1 MTDNDSTPPR
11 KQTVSRLGLYLPT
24 SLLLL
29 IAAAWSG
36 FWFYSAQATNR
47 ALDDFVLREASQG
60 RTWTC
65 TDRRL
70 GGYPFRLELRCAAVS
85 IKSAEGGRPVDV
97 RLGEVTVVAQ
107 IYNPKLVL
115 AEATAPLDVV
125 VDQTSSRVE
134 WEALRIS
141 LRLAGSELQRLSL
154 SATALRATPSPGAPE
169 AEFRAQNAELHLRP
183 DFAQGAGALDV
194 ALAATGAVVPALDQ
208 AIGSTDPAN
217 LEVSGVVKGLTAK
230 PRGDWKE
237 AVEAWRLG
245 GGQVEIA
252 TARLVKGPFQAEAA
266 GVLDL
271 DDERRMR
278 GKLDASAV
286 GAGPLM
292 SRWGISSGNKLQ
304 QALGGLLG
312 KRADS
317 IVSAAAAMKW
327 PVRFENGRVSVG
339 PVRTPIQIPALY

>member
-1 MTDNDSTPPR
+1 
-11 KQTVSRLGLYLPT
+11 
-24 SLLLL
+24 
-29 IAAAWSG
+29 
-36 FWFYSAQATNR
+36 
-47 ALDDFVLREASQG
+47 
-60 RTWTC
+60 
-65 TDRRL
+65 
-70 GGYPFRLELRCAAVS
+70 LRCAA
-85 IKSAEGGRPVDV
+85 IGFKSVEGGRPVNV

-125 VDQTSSRVE
+125 VDQNSSRIE

-141 LRLAGSELQRLSL
+141 LRLAGGELQRLSL
-154 SATALRATPSPGAPE
+154 STMALRATSSQGAPE
-169 AEFRAQNAELHLRP
+169 TEFRAQNAELHLRP
-183 DFAQGAGALDV
+183 DLALGAGALDV
-194 ALAATGAVVPALDQ
+194 ALATTGAVVPALDR

-217 LEVSGVVKGLTAK
+217 LEVSGIIKGLTAK

-278 GKLDASAV
+278 GRLDASAV

-292 SRWGISSGNKLQ
+292 SRWGISSGNNLQ

-317 IVSAAAAMKW
+317 IISAAAAMKW
-327 PVRFENGRVSVG
+327 PIRFENGRVSVG